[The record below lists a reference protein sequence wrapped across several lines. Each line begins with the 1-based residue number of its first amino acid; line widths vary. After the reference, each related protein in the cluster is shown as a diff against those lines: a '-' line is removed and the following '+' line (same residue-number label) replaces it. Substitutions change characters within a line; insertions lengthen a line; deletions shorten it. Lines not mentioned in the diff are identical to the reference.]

1 MKTFKFR
8 LYPNEN
14 QKILLDKH
22 IGSSRFLYNFFLNY
36 SKNCYENSKTST
48 TFYDWSKELTLL
60 KKTEK
65 YSWLNEINSQVL
77 QASLKN
83 LDKSFQRF
91 YKNLSGYPKFKKKST
106 SKWSFSIPQNISLE
120 YSETNDKFGYLKFFK
135 FTKNPIKTRIH
146 RILPIDYKIK
156 TATIIKSR
164 TNKYFVSLVIEYQ
177 PQGSL
182 TFVEKNNPNIIDG
195 VGIDVGIK
203 DTLIL
208 SNGQKYTYPIKSKLF
223 DKKIKKL
230 NKQLAHKYKPGQQRS
245 KNFEKTR
252 IKLAKLYEKISN
264 IKENWIHQMTSKI
277 ISENQ
282 GNYIFMEDLN
292 VKGMLKNHK
301 LAKAI
306 QFQSW
311 YKFKEVLKYKALW
324 NDQKVVSIDR
334 WIPSTKTCHKCGF
347 KNDNIT
353 LDDRVWTCPKCGT
366 EHDRDINAAINIKQ
380 FGIKQ
385 LATV

>member
-22 IGSSRFLYNFFLNY
+22 IGSSRFIYNFFLNY
-36 SKNCYENSKTST
+36 SKNCYENTKTST
-48 TFYDWSKELTLL
+48 SKFDWMKELTLL

-77 QASLKN
+77 QDSLHN
-83 LDKSFQRF
+83 LGNSFQRF
-91 YKNLSGYPKFKKKST
+91 YKKLSGYPKFKKKST

-120 YSETNDKFGYLKFFK
+120 YSETNDKFGYLKIPK
-135 FTKNPIKTRIH
+135 FNKQPIKTRIH

-156 TATIIKSR
+156 MATISKSR

-182 TFVEKNNPNIIDG
+182 TFVEKNNPNISDG
-195 VGIDVGIK
+195 IGIDVGIK
-203 DTLIL
+203 DSLIL
-208 SNGQKYTYPIKSKLF
+208 SNGKKYNYPINSKTF
-223 DKKIKKL
+223 DKKLKLL
-230 NKQLAHKYKPGQQRS
+230 NKQLAHKYKPGQPRS

-292 VKGMLKNHK
+292 VSGMLKNKK
-301 LAKAI
+301 LSKEI

-311 YKFKEVLKYKALW
+311 SKFKEVLSYKALW
-324 NDQKVVSIDR
+324 SGKQVVRIDK
-334 WIPSTKTCHKCGF
+334 WSPSTKTCHKCGF

-353 LDDRVWTCPKCGT
+353 LDDRYWTCPKCGT

>member
-14 QKILLDKH
+14 QKILIEKH
-22 IGSSRFLYNFFLNY
+22 IGSNRFLYNFFLNY
-36 SKNCYENSKTST
+36 STNCYENSKTST
-48 TFYDWSKELTLL
+48 NKFDWMKELTLL

-65 YSWLNEINSQVL
+65 YSWLNEINSQSL
-77 QASLKN
+77 QDSLHN
-83 LDKSFQRF
+83 LGNSFQRF
-91 YKNLSGYPKFKKKST
+91 YKKLSGYPKFKKKST

-120 YSETNDKFGYLKFFK
+120 YSETNNKFGYLKIPKFK
-135 FTKNPIKTRIH
+135 QNIKTRIH

-156 TATIIKSR
+156 MATISKSR

-208 SNGQKYTYPIKSKLF
+208 SNGQKYNYPIKSKSF
-223 DKKIKKL
+223 DKKLKCL

-252 IKLAKLYEKISN
+252 IKIAKVYEKISN

-282 GNYIFMEDLN
+282 GNYIFIEDLN
-292 VKGMLKNHK
+292 VSGMLKNKK
-301 LAKAI
+301 LSKAI

-311 YKFKEVLKYKALW
+311 YKFKEVLSYKALW
-324 NDQKVVSIDR
+324 SGKQVVSIDR
-334 WIPSTKTCHKCGF
+334 WAPSTKTCHKCGF
-347 KNDNIT
+347 KNDSLT
-353 LDDRVWTCPKCGT
+353 LKDRSWTCPNCNT
-366 EHDRDINAAINIKQ
+366 QLDRDINAAINIKQ